1 MPRTVVTY
9 KVFLASPGDVNEER
23 GIVKKV
29 IETYNQIHS
38 SDNIM
43 LELLCWE
50 DSTHPSF
57 GDYPQDVVN
66 SQIGDDYDVF
76 IGILWARFGTPTL
89 EYKSGTEE
97 EFYRA
102 YERYKDGD
110 DVELM
115 IYRKDESVSLSAID
129 VEQLQKVNIF
139 TSKVADLGGYY
150 FTFTGKEQFHDM
162 LLKHLEGVIRELG
175 KQTNHCSQKAPL
187 VTCTDTIERVPLK
200 AGREMWGLF
209 EYNEFIVCTCSE
221 VKANVE
227 RISNLTEM
235 IGRDMQL
242 HTRELN
248 MINRNSNELYIKS
261 ILLNTARDMNKY
273 AKAIDE
279 PNTIWYVKYLEIQ
292 QAIKEMIDVAEGF
305 VPEKEWEG
313 LVDNLREMYS
323 AMGKAYSAMR
333 QLYSAVN
340 TLPKISQPL
349 NFAKL
354 NVCNKLKSIITNL
367 KAGKL
372 YCDETI
378 EYVENTIHPI
388 KDRTGKNTE

>member
-9 KVFLASPGDVNEER
+9 KIFLASPSDVKEER
-23 GIVKKV
+23 EIVKKV

-38 SDNIM
+38 CDNIM

-50 DSTHPSF
+50 DSTYPSF

-102 YERYKDGD
+102 YERYNNGD

-115 IYRKDESVSLSAID
+115 VYRKDERVSPSAID
-129 VEQLQKVNIF
+129 AEQLKKVNSF

-162 LLKHLEGVIRELG
+162 LLKHFEGVIRDLEKRRNHRRQKTPLA
-175 KQTNHCSQKAPL
+175 TN
-187 VTCTDTIERVPLK
+187 TCTIERVLVK
-200 AGREMWGLF
+200 AGREMWGLL
-209 EYNEFIVCTCSE
+209 EYSEFIVCTCSE
-221 VKANVE
+221 VKANVD
-227 RISNLTEM
+227 RISNLTEK
-235 IGRDMQL
+235 IGTDMQF

-248 MINRNSNELYIKS
+248 IIRNSNTLHFKS
-261 ILLNTARDMNKY
+261 ILINTARDMNKY

-279 PNTIWYVKYLEIQ
+279 PNTIWYAKYLEVQ
-292 QAIKEMIDVAEGF
+292 QAIKEMIDIAEGL
-305 VPEKEWEG
+305 VSEKEWEA
-313 LVDNLREMYS
+313 LIDNLRDMNS
-323 AMGKAYSAMR
+323 GMGNAYSAMR

-340 TLPKISQPL
+340 RLPKISQPL
-349 NFAKL
+349 ILAKL
-354 NVCNKLKSIITNL
+354 NVCNKVKSIITNL
-367 KAGKL
+367 QAGQL

-378 EYVENTIHPI
+378 EYVENRIHPI
-388 KDRTGKNTE
+388 EA

>member
-9 KVFLASPGDVNEER
+9 KIFLASPSDVKEER
-23 GIVKKV
+23 EIVKKE
-29 IETYNQIHS
+29 IETYNRIHS
-38 SDNIM
+38 CDNIM

-50 DSTHPSF
+50 DSTYPSF

-102 YERYKDGD
+102 YERYNNGD

-115 IYRKDESVSLSAID
+115 VYRKDESISPSAID
-129 VEQLQKVNIF
+129 VEQLKKVNSF

-150 FTFTGKEQFHDM
+150 FTFTGKEQFHDI
-162 LLKHLEGVIRELG
+162 LLKHLEGVIRDLEKRRNHRRQKTPLA
-175 KQTNHCSQKAPL
+175 TN
-187 VTCTDTIERVPLK
+187 TGTIERVPVK

-209 EYNEFIVCTCSE
+209 EYSEFIVCTCSE
-221 VKANVE
+221 VKANVD
-227 RISNLTEM
+227 RISNLTEK
-235 IGRDMQL
+235 IGMDMQL

-248 MINRNSNELYIKS
+248 IIHRNSNTLHVKS
-261 ILLNTARDMNKY
+261 ILINTARDMNKY
-273 AKAIDE
+273 AEAIDE
-279 PNTIWYVKYLEIQ
+279 PNTIWYAKYLEVQ
-292 QAIKEMIDVAEGF
+292 QAIKEMIDIAEGF
-305 VPEKEWEG
+305 VSEKEGEG
-313 LVDNLREMYS
+313 LIDNLRDMNS
-323 AMGKAYSAMR
+323 GMGNAYSAMR

-340 TLPKISQPL
+340 RLPKISQPL
-349 NFAKL
+349 IIAKL
-354 NVCNKLKSIITNL
+354 NVCNKVKSIITNL
-367 KAGKL
+367 QAGQL

-378 EYVENTIHPI
+378 EYVENRIHPI
-388 KDRTGKNTE
+388 ED